1 MKRKLTVA
9 FMLVS
14 SLVALSSP
22 VFAHHGTEAYD
33 LNHPITVKGI
43 IAEMVWSNP
52 HVQVYFDV
60 KDDKGKV
67 VRWSCETYSPGKLIR
82 SGWSKGSLKP
92 GDQVTITLQP
102 SKSGAPVG
110 FLRKLVFANG
120 KELGL
125 QEMPPEY

>member
-1 MKRKLTVA
+1 M
-9 FMLVS
+9 
-14 SLVALSSP
+14 
-22 VFAHHGTEAYD
+22 
-33 LNHPITVKGI
+33 
-43 IAEMVWSNP
+43 
-52 HVQVYFDV
+52 

-102 SKSGAPVG
+102 AKSGAPVG